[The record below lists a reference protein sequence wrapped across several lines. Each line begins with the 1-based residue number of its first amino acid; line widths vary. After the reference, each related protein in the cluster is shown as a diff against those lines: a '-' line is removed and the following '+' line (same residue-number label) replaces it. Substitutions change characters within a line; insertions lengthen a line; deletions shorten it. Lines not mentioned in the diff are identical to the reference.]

1 MFTIDTSTE
10 FGARIEKQLAGEQVI
25 WLTTVGK
32 SGTPAPNP
40 VWFHWNGS
48 ELLVFSQAAT
58 AKVHNIKGQPRVALH
73 FNATFSGGEV
83 GVIAGSAVVDPAGPS
98 AEEKAVYDAKYAE
111 GLAELSMTPESF
123 HRDYPVLIRVTPDK
137 LRGF

>member
-25 WLTTVGK
+25 WLTTVGQ

-40 VWFHWNGS
+40 VWFHWNGR
-48 ELLVFSQAAT
+48 ELLVVSQPAK
-58 AKVHNIKGQPRVALH
+58 AKVRNIEARPRVALH
-73 FNATFSGGEV
+73 FNATFTGGDV
-83 GVIAGSAVVDPAGPS
+83 GVISGSAAVDPGGLTD
-98 AEEKAVYDAKYAE
+98 EEKAVYDAKYAE
-111 GLAELSMTPESF
+111 GLASLSMSPEEF
-123 HRDYPVLIRVTPDK
+123 HADYSVLIRITPDK